1 MSDHD
6 GGKAE
11 ESEHESEDDG
21 EILEESP
28 CGRWQKRNEE
38 VGNIVLP
45 VYIV

>member
-6 GGKAE
+6 GLEKDE
-11 ESEHESEDDG
+11 DSEHSEDDG

-38 VGNIVLP
+38 VTSFI
-45 VYIV
+45 

>member
-6 GGKAE
+6 GSKAE

-28 CGRWQKRNEE
+28 GGRWQKRNEE
-38 VGNIVLP
+38 VRFFP
-45 VYIV
+45 

>member
-6 GGKAE
+6 GIGKNE

-28 CGRWQKRNEE
+28 CGRWLKRNEE
-38 VGNIVLP
+38 VNQC
-45 VYIV
+45 